1 MEIAHANIYGDGLTV
16 YEETWADERIVWLN
30 GFSVK
35 TVEDP
40 ALGVAYAY
48 PADTLEQLF
57 QDIRNDLIEVEGADG
72 AIYGRVDKF
81 GRDLRGDHPNII
93 SIGVY
98 PYSTFPFVDGV
109 YVIRPKLV
117 GEENVYRNDKG
128 LRVTEVRQ
136 IKGFILTVVSDMSDA
151 MDPYALRQKAG

>member
-1 MEIAHANIYGDGLTV
+1 MEIAHANIYGDGLTA
-16 YEETWADERIVWLN
+16 YEETWTDDRIIWLN

-35 TVEDP
+35 TIEDV
-40 ALGVAYAY
+40 ALGVAYTY
-48 PADTLEQLF
+48 PAETLEQLF
-57 QDIRNDLIEVEGADG
+57 QDIRNDLIEVEGVDG
-72 AIYGRVDKF
+72 TIYGRVDVF

-93 SIGVY
+93 RIGVY

-117 GEENVYRNDKG
+117 GEENVYRNDRG

-136 IKGFILTVVSDMSDA
+136 IKGFILTIVADRSDA
-151 MDPYALRQKAG
+151 MDPYSLQKKAG

>member
-16 YEETWADERIVWLN
+16 YEETWANERIVWLN

-35 TVEDP
+35 TIEDP
-40 ALGVAYAY
+40 ALGIAYTY
-48 PADTLEQLF
+48 PVDTLEQLF

-72 AIYGRVDKF
+72 TIYGRVDKF
-81 GRDLRGDHPNII
+81 GRDLRGDYPNII

-128 LRVTEVRQ
+128 LLVTEVRQ
-136 IKGFILTVVSDMSDA
+136 IKGFILMVVSDMPDA